1 MLAALTNVDSSV
13 LVAVIFLSL
22 AATVVIV
29 RLRERRRG
37 ADKKA
42 ELTLLERIEAMSNEE
57 YEVWRSE
64 AQRQR
69 EANLRRRRPVDGGS
83 RGRP

>member
-1 MLAALTNVDSSV
+1 MLAALTNVDSSI